1 MLYVPSETVVI
12 LGAARTPQGFL
23 GGLLEE
29 FKATQL
35 GTFAI
40 RGALDRAG
48 VAPGDVDRCIMG
60 NVVSAG
66 LGQAPAKQAAVGAGI
81 PHNRPSKTVNTV
93 CASGMT
99 AVKDA
104 CLALTAGLSKVVVAG
119 GMESRS
125 TAPYY
130 LGPFAKGRRRLPGK
144 VRGSEFR
151 LKAPRRNAPVEDYL
165 AFLALVASAGIR
177 EASIT
182 DSLACPFSPGLL
194 MKNYAVRYAEEVG
207 LSIEDINAA
216 AAWSYR
222 KARAAAGGGDFA
234 EEIVPAGDV
243 CEDEIISEKRE
254 ADLRAVSYGY
264 VTAYNA
270 PQLADGAAA
279 LVLSLEGTAREMGL
293 RPIAR
298 ITGISRVDTEPAGFI
313 QAPIDALREVEKTS
327 LAADSTT
334 TDPGAP
340 TIIEANES
348 FGLQDPLF
356 RRAFPNMEINPY
368 GGSVALGHP
377 VGASGARVVV
387 TLVNAMARRGHKRG
401 AAAICFGSGGAMA
414 TDIEMV

>member
-1 MLYVPSETVVI
+1 MLYMPSETVVI
-12 LGAARTPQGFL
+12 LGAARTPQALL
-23 GGLLEE
+23 GGPLEQ

-35 GTFAI
+35 GAFAI

-48 VAPGDVDRCIMG
+48 IAPIDVDCCIMG

-66 LGQAPAKQAAVGAGI
+66 LGHAPAKQAAVGAGI
-81 PHNRPSKTVNTV
+81 PHNRPSKAVNTV

-99 AVKDA
+99 AVQDA
-104 CLALTAGLSKVVVAG
+104 CLALTAGLSKIVVAG

-130 LGPFAKGRRRLPGK
+130 LGPFAKGRRRIPGK
-144 VRGSEFR
+144 TRGNEFR
-151 LKAPRRNAPVEDYL
+151 LKTPRRDAPVADYI
-165 AFLALVASAGIR
+165 AFLELLASAGIR
-177 EASIT
+177 EASIS

-194 MKNYAVRYAEEVG
+194 MKDYAVRYAGEAG
-207 LSIEDINAA
+207 LSIEEINAA

-234 EEIVPAGDV
+234 EEIVPAGDI
-243 CEDEIISEKRE
+243 CRDEIISEERE
-254 ADLRAVSYGY
+254 ADLRAISYGY

-279 LVLSLEGTAREMGL
+279 LVLSLEETALEMGL
-293 RPIAR
+293 RPLAR

-313 QAPIDALREVEKTS
+313 GAPIDALREVEKTT
-327 LAADSTT
+327 LAADTGAPT
-334 TDPGAP
+334 GAP

-356 RRAFPNMEINPY
+356 RRAFPDVEINPY

-387 TLVNAMARRGHKRG
+387 TLLNAMARRGHKRG
-401 AAAICFGSGGAMA
+401 SAAICFGSGGAMA
-414 TDIEMV
+414 AAIEVV